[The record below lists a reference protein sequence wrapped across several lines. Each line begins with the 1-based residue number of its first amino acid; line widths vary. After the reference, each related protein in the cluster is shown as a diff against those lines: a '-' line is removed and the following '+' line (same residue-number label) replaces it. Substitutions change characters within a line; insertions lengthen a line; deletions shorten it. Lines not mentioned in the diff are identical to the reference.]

1 MLFSALDFKMAV
13 PIATA
18 FGSSGNKFLH
28 CPISKG
34 IRAINMVISRQTSV
48 RKGLFTLAV
57 DLVLKLL
64 QG

>member
-1 MLFSALDFKMAV
+1 V